1 MSPLTKAWSLIVVLA
16 TAAIVPRGA
25 FAQTSNV
32 TCQPGF
38 DWMNNTL
45 SQNPCTVAAYLSG
58 VCMGGDF
65 SVYPLPVGTHYT
77 GPMVPQAN
85 ACECST
91 VTYSLISACGDCQN
105 STLLPVSWSAWS
117 YNCSVA
123 GTPVYISVYPSD
135 IPSGTLVPNWAYQNV
150 SAGTFDPVLAQQ
162 IGDSPESSATV
173 VVQSISSVTHSTSV
187 SASLTTSSPTTAT
200 GSSTASASSS
210 SSSNVGAI
218 TGGVVGGIV
227 GLAAIV
233 GLATWFFVKR
243 RRSSKAPPAA
253 FSDIGG
259 GPGYIQNVNSNPHP
273 FSMQQPRLYD
283 PADPTTF
290 PTSPPFPT
298 VLTTSSS
305 IYQNPSIPS
314 HIFSQQSRP
323 GQYTGAPE
331 IQMRA

>member
-1 MSPLTKAWSLIVVLA
+1 MSPLIKAWSLIVVLA
-16 TAAIVPRGA
+16 TAGILPRGA

-32 TCQPGF
+32 ACPPGF

-45 SQNPCTVAAYLSG
+45 NQNPCTVAAYLSS
-58 VCMGGDF
+58 VCIGGDF
-65 SVYPLPVGTHYT
+65 SVYPLPVDTHYA
-77 GPMVPQAN
+77 GPTVPQAN

-105 STLLPVSWSAWS
+105 STFLSWSLWS
-117 YNCSVA
+117 YNCSAA

-173 VVQSISSVTHSTSV
+173 VVQTISAVTHSTSV

-200 GSSTASASSS
+200 GSSTTSASSS

-218 TGGVVGGIV
+218 AGGVVGGIV

-243 RRSSKAPPAA
+243 RRSSKAPSAA
-253 FSDIGG
+253 FSDIDG
-259 GPGYIQNVNSNPHP
+259 GPSYTQNVYSTTPHP
-273 FSMQQPRLYD
+273 FLMQQPRLYD
-283 PADPTTF
+283 LADPTTF

-298 VLTTSSS
+298 VLTTSSN

-323 GQYTGAPE
+323 GQYTGTPV
-331 IQMRA
+331 I